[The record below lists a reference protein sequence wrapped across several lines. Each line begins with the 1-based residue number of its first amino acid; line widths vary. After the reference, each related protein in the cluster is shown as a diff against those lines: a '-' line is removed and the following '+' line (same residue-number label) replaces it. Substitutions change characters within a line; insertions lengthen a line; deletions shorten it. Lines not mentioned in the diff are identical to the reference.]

1 MLPLSK
7 VRFQG
12 NPADRATH
20 LKIVIAALTIGIAIV
35 GSAKPFRLSSK
46 PASLETTEEFNAGKR
61 VTLNSSTV
69 PITR

>member
-1 MLPLSK
+1 MSDSIHS
-7 VRFQG
+7 
-12 NPADRATH
+12 ADRATH
-20 LKIVIAALTIGIAIV
+20 LKIVMTIGIAIV
-35 GSAKPFRLSSK
+35 GSAKPLRLSSK